1 MDLARI
7 LRHLATSHSGTRRRF
22 SAGTLQR
29 IEDAIAAAELRTSG
43 EIRFMIESSLGL
55 ADLWSGVTPRERALQ
70 TFSDLHLWNTEARN
84 GVLIYVLMADRDVE
98 IVADRGA
105 AQRSGQEDWE
115 GVCRLMEAHFREKR
129 FCEGSL
135 AGVEAVGR
143 LLERHFPAPP
153 GHNRDELPNQPALL

>member
-22 SAGTLQR
+22 SAETLQR

-55 ADLWSGVTPRERALQ
+55 SDLWSGVTPRERALQ
-70 TFSDLHLWNTEARN
+70 TFSDLHLWNTEGRN

-98 IVADRGA
+98 IVADLNR
-105 AQRSGQEDWE
+105 RT
-115 GVCRLMEAHFREKR
+115 RL
-129 FCEGSL
+129 
-135 AGVEAVGR
+135 
-143 LLERHFPAPP
+143 FPADDA
-153 GHNRDELPNQPALL
+153 GAELN